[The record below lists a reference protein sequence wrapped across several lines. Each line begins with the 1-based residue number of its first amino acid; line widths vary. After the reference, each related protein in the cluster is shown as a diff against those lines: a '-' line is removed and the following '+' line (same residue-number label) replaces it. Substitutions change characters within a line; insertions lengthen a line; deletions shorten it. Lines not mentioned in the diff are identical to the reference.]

1 MNNLFVRAFGG
12 LIFLLVVL
20 GLLLFIPAGSLAY
33 WRAWVF
39 LADFGVCVVLVTA
52 YLMRNDQG
60 LLERRV
66 EAGPGAE
73 TDRAQQIIQSVASLC
88 FILIF
93 VVAGLDTR
101 NHWSSVPVWLVILA
115 DGLVALGLYIVFLVF
130 RENSYTSATVKVAAE
145 QKVVSTGPYA
155 VVRHPM
161 YAGAGIFVLAAP
173 IALGSWFALPA
184 AVGLMLGI
192 AFRLLAEEKT
202 LAKDLTGYSEYTQKV
217 RYHLIPYVW

>member
-1 MNNLFVRAFGG
+1 MNNLIVRAFGG

-33 WRAWVF
+33 WQAWVF
-39 LADFGVCVVLVTA
+39 LADFGVCVVLITA
-52 YLMRNDQG
+52 YLMRNDRG

-66 EAGPGAE
+66 EAGPSAE
-73 TDRAQQIIQSVASLC
+73 TDRAQQIIQSVASIC

-93 VVAGLDTR
+93 VLAGLDYR
-101 NHWSSVPVWLVILA
+101 NHWSSVPLWLVILA
-115 DGLVALGLYIVFLVF
+115 DVLVAVGLYVVFLVF

-161 YAGAGIFVLAAP
+161 YAGAGVFVLVTP
-173 IALGSWFALPA
+173 LALGSYVVLPA
-184 AVGLMLGI
+184 SALIIPIL
-192 AFRLLAEEKT
+192 AWRLLNEEKV
-202 LAKDLTGYSEYTQKV
+202 LRRDLPGYAEYCERT
-217 RYHLIPYVW
+217 RYRLVPGVW

>member
-1 MNNLFVRAFGG
+1 MNNLILRSFGG

-33 WRAWVF
+33 WQAWVF
-39 LADFGVCVVLVTA
+39 LADFGVCVVLITA

-66 EAGPGAE
+66 EAGPSAE
-73 TDRAQQIIQSVASLC
+73 TDRTQQIIQSVAGIC

-93 VVAGLDTR
+93 VLAGLDYR
-101 NHWSSVPVWLVILA
+101 NHWSSVPQWLVILA
-115 DGLVALGLYIVFLVF
+115 DGLVALGLYVVFLVF

-161 YAGAGIFVLAAP
+161 YAGAGVFVLVTP
-173 IALGSWFALPA
+173 LALGSWFALPA
-184 AVGLMLGI
+184 AVGLMIGI

-202 LAKDLTGYSEYTQKV
+202 LARDLPGYTAYTQKV